1 MEKIIT
7 NDRGAIYHLDIRPKE
22 LGDTV
27 ILVGDQ
33 GRVTQVSQYFDQ
45 INFRGN
51 NREFHWATGALGDKS
66 VTVLSTG
73 IGADNIDIVMN
84 ELEALANMNFETHC
98 FQKERKVLDLVRIGT
113 CGTIQLPVSVGT
125 YCVSQYAIGLD
136 NTIKFYEGSE
146 VVLEHPLSQHINAH
160 LDYTG
165 ALDHPYSSAGDATLI
180 DQWFPDEPFIKGITV
195 SAPGFYGPQG
205 RSRIMR
211 PRFPDLYQ
219 RLGTFSFRDKQI
231 LNFEMEAAP
240 IYAFAKLLGHRAV
253 TVCLVLANRIT
264 DDFLPDYKPK
274 MDTLIRQVLD
284 RIKNT
289 KA

>member
-7 NDRGAIYHLDIRPKE
+7 NDRGAIYHLDVLPQE

-33 GRVTQVSQYFDQ
+33 GRVAQVSQYFDR
-45 INFRGN
+45 IHFRGN
-51 NREFHWATGALGDKS
+51 NREFHWATGALGRKS

-84 ELEALANMNFETHC
+84 ELEALANMDFETHTSR
-98 FQKERKVLDLVRIGT
+98 KDRKVLDLLRIGT
-113 CGTIQLPVSVGT
+113 CGTIQSYVPVGT

-146 VVLEHPLSQHINAH
+146 AVLENPLSDQLNTH
-160 LDYTG
+160 LDYG
-165 ALDHPYSSAGDATLI
+165 RALDQPYSAAADSLLVN
-180 DQWFPDEPFIKGITV
+180 QWFQEEQFIKGMTV

-205 RSRIMR
+205 RSRIMS
-211 PRFPDLYQ
+211 PRFADLYR
-219 RLGTFSFRDKQI
+219 RLGDFTFQGKQI

-240 IYAFAKLLGHRAV
+240 IYAFSKLLGHRAA

-264 DDFLPDYKPK
+264 DDFLSDYKSK
-274 MDTLIRQVLD
+274 MDTLIRQVLEGI
-284 RIKNT
+284 RT
-289 KA
+289 M

>member
-7 NDRGAIYHLDIRPKE
+7 NDRGAIYHLNIKPAE

-33 GRVTQVSQYFDQ
+33 GRVKQVSQYFDRIIHQ
-45 INFRGN
+45 GN
-51 NREFHWATGALGDKS
+51 NREFHWATGVLGNKLIS
-66 VTVLSTG
+66 VVSTG

-84 ELEALANMNFETHC
+84 ELEALANFDFETNAYRA
-98 FQKERKVLDLVRIGT
+98 QRKSLSLIRIGT
-113 CGTIQLPVSVGT
+113 CGTIQSGVAVGT
-125 YCVSQYAIGLD
+125 YCVSQYAVGLD

-146 VVLEHPLSQHINAH
+146 AVLGHPLSQALYAH
-160 LDYTG
+160 LDYAG
-165 ALDHPYSSAGDATLI
+165 ALDQPYSAAGDEALI
-180 DQWFPDEPFIKGITV
+180 QDLFGAKEYRKGITV

-205 RSRIMR
+205 RSRIMT
-211 PRFPDLYQ
+211 PRFTDLYQ
-219 RLGTFSFRDKQI
+219 RLGNFSFRDAQI

-240 IYAFAKLLGHRAV
+240 IYAFAKLLGHKAA

-274 MDTLIRQVLD
+274 MDQLIRKVLVK
-284 RIKNT
+284 IKEM
-289 KA
+289 

>member
-7 NDRGAIYHLDIRPKE
+7 NDRGAIYHLNMKPEE
-22 LGDTV
+22 LGDNV

-33 GRVTQVSQYFDQ
+33 GRVARVSQYFDQ
-45 INFRGN
+45 IRHQGD
-51 NREFHWATGALGDKS
+51 NREFHWATGTLGKQS

-84 ELEALANMNFETHC
+84 ELEALANMDFAIHAS
-98 FQKERKVLDLVRIGT
+98 KRSRRSLSLIRIGT
-113 CGTIQLPVSVGT
+113 CGTVQRKVSPGT

-136 NTIKFYEGSE
+136 NTIKFYRGSE
-146 VVLEHPLSQHINAH
+146 ALLDHPLSQSLYAH
-160 LDYTG
+160 LDYAA
-165 ALDHPYSSAGDATLI
+165 ALDRPYCAEGNESLI
-180 DQWFPDEPFIKGITV
+180 NQLFRKEDYLKGITV

-205 RSRIMR
+205 RSRIMA
-211 PRFPDLYQ
+211 PRFTDLYQ
-219 RLGTFSFRDKQI
+219 RLPDFSYHDLQI

-240 IYAFAKLLGHRAV
+240 VYAFAKLLGHKAV

-274 MDTLIRQVLD
+274 MDQLIRQVLEG
-284 RIKNT
+284 IKAS
-289 KA
+289 K